1 MNDQGLRVAILV
13 LNYNGA
19 DCLPQCLASLR
30 ALEYSNCTTVVIDN
44 GSHDTS
50 FEDAKKAFPENVYI
64 QKNENTGFAAG
75 MNTGIQYA
83 DNEGYDFVWL
93 MNYDAEVLPHTLTR
107 LIGVH
112 VQNPEIKALSPVIQ
126 DKSGSM
132 WFTGGHINY
141 FRMRT
146 EHDQELARI
155 EPYETDFLTGCA
167 PLFSTSL
174 LKQVG
179 NFDER
184 FFLYYEDA
192 DLSCRIKKAGFGLWV
207 DPKARVI
214 HTEKSSSNP
223 QKLYYLVHFGL
234 LFFALHTPKPF
245 RAYIVAYVTI
255 RRLVNQIKLL
265 LGLSGAHLVAQAY
278 ADYFRKFQAG
288 DQLYLRKLS

>member
-1 MNDQGLRVAILV
+1 MADHVPSVAILV

-30 ALEYSNCTTVVIDN
+30 TLDYQNYNTVVIDN
-44 GSHDTS
+44 GSRDTS
-50 FEDAKKAFPENVYI
+50 FADAKMAFPENVYI

-75 MNTGIQYA
+75 MNTGIEYA
-83 DNEGYDFVWL
+83 QAEGYDFVWL
-93 MNYDAEVLPHTLTR
+93 MNYDALVLPDTLTQ
-107 LIGVH
+107 LIASH
-112 VQNPEIKALSPVIQ
+112 TKNPKIEAVSPVIQ
-126 DKSGSM
+126 DKSGKM
-132 WFTGGHINY
+132 WFTGGRINY
-141 FRMRT
+141 VRMRT
-146 EHDQELARI
+146 EHEQNVLQT
-155 EPYETDFLTGCA
+155 EPYKADFLTGCA
-167 PLFSTSL
+167 PLLSTSL

-192 DLSCRIKKAGFGLWV
+192 DLSCRIKKMGYGLWV
-207 DPKARVI
+207 DPTARVI
-214 HTEKSSSNP
+214 HAEKSSSNP

-234 LFFALHTPKPF
+234 LFFALHTPKHLRP
-245 RAYIVAYVTI
+245 YIVVYVTI

>member
-1 MNDQGLRVAILV
+1 MTDQLPRVAILV

-19 DCLPQCLASLR
+19 DCLPQCLTSLR
-30 ALEYSNCTTVVIDN
+30 TLEYQNYKTIVIDN
-44 GSHDTS
+44 GSHDRS
-50 FEDAKKAFPENVYI
+50 FAEAKMLFPENVYI
-64 QKNENTGFAAG
+64 QKNKNTGFAAG
-75 MNTGIQYA
+75 MNTGIEYA
-83 DNEGYDFVWL
+83 HSEGYDFVWL
-93 MNYDAEVLPHTLTR
+93 MNYDAQALPNTLTE
-107 LIGVH
+107 LIAAH
-112 VQNPEIKALSPVIQ
+112 TKNPNIEALSPVIQ
-126 DKSGSM
+126 DQGGKL

-146 EHDQELARI
+146 EHSRALTQTT
-155 EPYETDFLTGCA
+155 PYKTDFLTGCA
-167 PLFSTSL
+167 TLLSTAL
-174 LKQVG
+174 LKRVG

-192 DLSCRIKKAGFGLWV
+192 DLSCRIQKSGSGLWV
-207 DPKARVI
+207 QPSARII
-214 HTEKSSSNP
+214 HAEKSSSNP

-234 LFFALHTPKPF
+234 LFFALHTPKYLRP
-245 RAYIVAYVTI
+245 YIVVYVTI